1 MKKAVAMALTLCMAV
16 SALAGCGGSSDAGQP
31 AQEAEESTASGTT
44 GETEAE
50 AGGGDAAAENGE
62 AAVSGEITYDF
73 SDREPYTIKM
83 MMFGDADTEQCEAV
97 SAAVSEITREKINAD
112 VELTRVGFGSYV
124 TQVNLALSAGEEL
137 DLFSP
142 FSLSMIT
149 LANSGQILPMGD
161 LLEEYGKETLAAI
174 SEDDWKCVSIEGE
187 IYGVPINKDKASNLG
202 FIMRKDIL
210 DEIGVSVDD
219 IKDFDDFHDVLV
231 KVKEAHP
238 DMYPVVPDFASM
250 WAYQYFDGLV
260 DNFGCLNLS
269 EDPNS
274 TTIVN
279 IFESDL
285 YREWA
290 ERLYTWAQ
298 EGLVMPDASSNSEA
312 RTSLVKSGKAFGGF
326 SHLKPGFDEEQSVS
340 CGYEMVSWE
349 YGGALS
355 RTSGVAMGWCIGNN
369 SGDPE
374 RAMALLNLM
383 YNDPEISDLFING
396 VEGVH
401 YEVKENGKIGYP
413 EGKDATSVGYSRLAW
428 GWPNE
433 QISSIWESDKDTVWA
448 DLAEFNANATKS
460 PAKGFTFDNISVMN
474 EITACTNAYEKYHNA
489 IIGGSLNPDEAI
501 PQFNEELKAAGIDR
515 IMEEK
520 QRQLDAW
527 LAENQ

>member
-1 MKKAVAMALTLCMAV
+1 MKKVLAMALTLCMRV
-16 SALAGCGGSSDAGQP
+16 SMLAGCGGSSGDGQP
-31 AQEAEESTASGTT
+31 AQTTQEDAASGTEAA
-44 GETEAE
+44 ETEA
-50 AGGGDAAAENGE
+50 GGETAAAAGE
-62 AAVSGEITYDF
+62 AAASGGMTYDF
-73 SDREPYTIKM
+73 SDKEPYTIKM

-124 TQVNLALSAGEEL
+124 TQLNLALSAGEEL
-137 DLFSP
+137 DLFCP
-142 FSLSMIT
+142 FSLSLIT
-149 LANSGQILPMGD
+149 LANSGQIQPIGD
-161 LLEEYGKETLAAI
+161 LLNQYGQETVSAI
-174 SEDDWKCVSIEGE
+174 SAEDWKCVTVDGE
-187 IYGVPINKDKASNLG
+187 IYAVPCNKDKASSLG

-210 DEIGVSVDD
+210 DEIGVGVDD

-250 WAYQYFDGLV
+250 WAYQNFDGLI
-260 DNFGCLNLS
+260 DNFGCLDLS
-269 EDPNS
+269 ADPNS
-274 TTIVN
+274 TTVVN

-290 ERLYTWAQ
+290 ERLYQWTQ

-326 SHLKPGFDEEQSVS
+326 SHLKAGFDEEQSVS
-340 CGYEMVSWE
+340 SGYEMVSWE
-349 YGGALS
+349 YEGALS
-355 RTSGVAMGWCIGNN
+355 RTTSVYMGWCIGNN

-383 YNDPEISDLFING
+383 YNDPEISNLFING
-396 VEGVH
+396 IEGTH

-413 EGKDATSVGYSRLAW
+413 EGKDATTVGYSRLGW

-433 QISSIWESDKDTVWA
+433 QISSVWESDADTVWT
-448 DLAEFNANATKS
+448 DLAEFNANATNS
-460 PAKGFTFDNISVMN
+460 PAKGFIFDNISVMN
-474 EITACTNAYEKYHNA
+474 EITACTNAFEKYHRA

-501 PQFNEELKAAGIDR
+501 PQFNEELKAAGIER

-520 QRQLDAW
+520 QKQLDAW